1 MFGKLD
7 EVEKKFEG
15 LSARLADPTIT
26 QNPKEYQSVAKEHA
40 ALTPLIEAFR
50 SYKKAC
56 GEIEANKTLLGESDE
71 EIRVLAKEELGH
83 WESEKERLEQE
94 LKVLLLP
101 QDPNDSKNIFL
112 EIRAG
117 AGGDEAG
124 LFAAELFRMYGRYA
138 EKKKWRV
145 EIMDSSPSGIG
156 GLKEVIAMI
165 SGENV
170 YSDLKYE
177 SGVHRVQRVPKT
189 ETQGRVH
196 TSTVTVAVLPEAEDV
211 DVVIQEKDL
220 KVDVMRASGPGG
232 QSVNTTDSA
241 VRITHLPTNTVVI
254 CKDEKSQHKNKAKAL
269 KVLKARL
276 LEVEREKQEKEISDT
291 RRSQVGTGDRS
302 EKIRTYNFP
311 QSRMTDH
318 RIGLTLHQL
327 DSIMDGGLDPM
338 IQALRAHYQAEA
350 LKGEAGS

>member
-1 MFGKLD
+1 MFTKLD
-7 EVEKKFEG
+7 TVEKKFED
-15 LSARLADPTIT
+15 LNQKLADPNIT
-26 QNPKEYQSVAKEHA
+26 QNPKEYQAVAKEQASLSPLVECYRAYKNA
-40 ALTPLIEAFR
+40 AKQVEDNKALLQEA
-50 SYKKAC
+50 
-56 GEIEANKTLLGESDE
+56 DE
-71 EIRVLAKEELGH
+71 EMRTMAKEELTV
-83 WESEKERLEQE
+83 WEKERSQLEQQ

-101 QDPNDSKNIFL
+101 KDPLDEKNIFV

-124 LFAAELFRMYGRYA
+124 LFAAELFRLYSRYA
-138 EKKKWRV
+138 EKKRWRV
-145 EIMDSSPSGIG
+145 EIVDSSESGIG
-156 GLKEVIAMI
+156 GLKEMIAQI

-211 DVVIQEKDL
+211 DIDIQEKDL
-220 KVDVMRASGPGG
+220 KIDVMRASGPGG

-241 VRITHLPTNTVVI
+241 VRITHIPTNTVVV

-269 KVLKARL
+269 KVLKSRL
-276 LEVEREKQEKEISDT
+276 LEVEREKQEKEISDS

-311 QSRMTDH
+311 QNRLTDH

-327 DSIMDGGLDPM
+327 TSVMDGNLDEI
-338 IQALRAHYQAEA
+338 IQALRTHYQAEA
-350 LKGEAGS
+350 LKQEI